1 MGIEERAGYSPECVM
16 SMDLSVMS
24 ISLED
29 RAYNASNAEPITTEA
44 TDWRVVAT
52 IGLVLLVTVAWNGLL
67 LWFIW
72 QLF

>member
-29 RAYNASNAEPITTEA
+29 RAYDASNAEPVTTEA
-44 TDWRVVAT
+44 TDWRVVASD
-52 IGLVLLVTVAWNGLL
+52 LSY
-67 LWFIW
+67 
-72 QLF
+72 

>member
-1 MGIEERAGYSPECVM
+1 M
-16 SMDLSVMS
+16 SMDLNVMS
-24 ISLED
+24 ISFED
-29 RAYNASNAEPITTEA
+29 RAYDASNAEPITIEA

-52 IGLVLLVTVAWNGLL
+52 IGIVLLVTVAWNGLL